1 MAQLVPAP
9 VRKPRSGG
17 IKDVVGEFVRQDRLV
32 VAQGIAWEDAG
43 CGLPS
48 GTPAGCYD
56 DVVEPED
63 KVGSE
68 VGQYQSIGEP
78 FALYKGVECWI
89 GGDGEGDT
97 YTQQA
102 AAALEAGEDR
112 RVEEKLTAWAGNA
125 ATTGTFDSLLDAIAG
140 AEQAADL
147 AYIGQPVIILNRAD
161 ADRAYAARVLER
173 EDGKLVTANGSPVLS
188 TSMQPVGDV
197 AAVGAIA
204 VYASPVVSMHAQ
216 QLSQNVDMA
225 IAERV
230 YDIGVDC
237 NFRYLAS
244 VDTTP

>member
-17 IKDVVGEFVRQDRLV
+17 IKDVVGEFVQQDRLV
-32 VAQGIAWEDAG
+32 VAQGIAWEDSG

-48 GTPAGCYD
+48 GTRAGCYD
-56 DVVEPED
+56 DVVDPED

-78 FALYKGVECWI
+78 FALYKGVECWL
-89 GGDGEGDT
+89 GGDNEGDT

-102 AAALEAGEDR
+102 AATLEAGEDR
-112 RVEEKLTAWAGNA
+112 RIEEKLVDWAGA
-125 ATTGTFDSLLDAIAG
+125 ATANGTFDSLTDAIGG

-147 AYIGQPVIILNRAD
+147 SYIGQPVIILNRAD
-161 ADRAYAARVLER
+161 ADRAYAAGVLSR
-173 EDGKLVTANGSPVLS
+173 EGGKLVTANGSPVLS
-188 TSMQPVGDV
+188 TSMQPAGDV
-197 AAVGAIA
+197 AAVGAVA
-204 VYASPVVSMHAQ
+204 VYASKIVSMHAQ
-216 QLSQNVDMA
+216 KLSQNVDMA

-244 VDTTP
+244 IVTTP

>member
-17 IKDVVGEFVRQDRLV
+17 IKDVVGEFVQQDRLV
-32 VAQGIAWEDAG
+32 VAQGIAWEDSG

-48 GTPAGCYD
+48 GTRAGCYD
-56 DVVEPED
+56 DVVDPED

-78 FALYKGVECWI
+78 FALYKGVECWL
-89 GGDGEGDT
+89 GGDNEGDT

-112 RVEEKLTAWAGNA
+112 RIEEKLVDWAGA
-125 ATTGTFDSLLDAIAG
+125 ATANGTFDSLTDAIGG

-161 ADRAYAARVLER
+161 ADRAYAAGVLSR
-173 EDGKLVTANGSPVLS
+173 EGGKLVTANGSPVLS
-188 TSMQPVGDV
+188 TSMQSAGDV
-197 AAVGAIA
+197 AAVGAVA
-204 VYASPVVSMHAQ
+204 VYASKVVSVHAQ

-244 VDTTP
+244 IETTP